1 MTKLFLNPM
10 RVLVLSVI
18 LLTAYQANAQMHCR
32 SILGS
37 HLTPFHED
45 VPLLWAVEGTMAPG
59 IMVPIGTEDKATL
72 NGGMV
77 IGALNY
83 AFLDNHSLYIEG
95 GFKNWKNSELSQD
108 IGGKQP
114 LGMRQAFYQYSGND
128 VSATLGLQE
137 MKLANYYLIDERVIG
152 GNFDYEINAWTF
164 TLMTGT
170 VTNAFARM
178 GKFCG
183 NKHLYNL
190 IGEHYTENI
199 GKKPGQTNMAGFV
212 INWDPAY
219 EKPAESVDEFGE
231 FSSFDDGEN
240 EQSAGLSN
248 IVILYYNEFGKIMP
262 DVKHYVGSIQDWDL
276 PWDFKAQTGLVGQA
290 MPSNNAVVYH
300 GRLGHNINWK
310 KGAMT
315 EIEAGYTGLY
325 GVDNGAVFQPLF
337 SNLFL
342 GEIMR
347 LDAADFP
354 LWTAEIKH
362 RFPGKA
368 SVHTALKAV
377 GQISGNNTNEI
388 DLEVGAK
395 LFNHSKITAILSHV
409 QTDALADDVF
419 MTRLEVRVAF

>member
-1 MTKLFLNPM
+1 MTKLFLKLA
-10 RVLVLSVI
+10 VVI
-18 LLTAYQANAQMHCR
+18 GISLTIMNINHANAQMHCR

-37 HLTPFHED
+37 HLTPFHENI
-45 VPLLWAVEGTMAPG
+45 PLLWALEGTMAPG
-59 IMVPIGTEDKATL
+59 IMIPIGTEDKAML

-83 AFLDNHSLYIEG
+83 SFLDNHSLYLEG
-95 GFKNWKNSELSQD
+95 GYKNWKNSELSQD

-114 LGMRQAFYQYSGND
+114 LGMRQAFYQYSGNN

-137 MKLANYYLIDERVIG
+137 MKLANYYLIDERIIG
-152 GNFDYEINAWTF
+152 GNFDYELNAWTF
-164 TLMTGT
+164 NLMTGT

-199 GKKPGQTNMAGFV
+199 GKKLGETNMVAFV
-212 INWDPAY
+212 LNWDPAY
-219 EKPAESVDEFGE
+219 EKPTESDNEFGE

-240 EQSAGLSN
+240 KQTAGLSN
-248 IVILYYNEFGKIMP
+248 IGILYYNEFGKIMP
-262 DVKHYVGSIQDWDL
+262 DVKHYFGSIQDWDL
-276 PWDFKAQTGLVGQA
+276 PWDFKGQTGLVGQA
-290 MPSNNAVVYH
+290 MPSNNAMVYH
-300 GRLGHNINWK
+300 ARLGRNINWK

-315 EIEAGYTGLY
+315 EIEAGYIGLLE
-325 GVDNGAVFQPLF
+325 VDKGAVFQPLF

-368 SVHTALKAV
+368 ALHTAVKAV
-377 GQISGNNTNEI
+377 GQTSGNNTNEI
-388 DLEVGAK
+388 DLEIGAK